1 MLVEQIA
8 VFLDNKVGAL
18 DKLISL
24 LAENKINIE
33 SLNIS
38 ENSDFGIVKIM
49 TDKND
54 EAITILNQNGYT
66 AKSTQLI
73 ALEVEDKPGSLKKF
87 LDMLSSKGIQIDYIY
102 SHTLKTGKG
111 QILFRTKDVD
121 LALKVLNECK

>member
-38 ENSDFGIVKIM
+38 ENSDFGIVKII

-102 SHTLKTGKG
+102 SHTLKTGTG
-111 QILFRTKDVD
+111 QILFRTKDVE

>member
-38 ENSDFGIVKIM
+38 ENSDFGIAKII

-111 QILFRTKDVD
+111 QILFRTKDAD

>member
-33 SLNIS
+33 TLNIS
-38 ENSDFGIVKIM
+38 ENSDFGIVKII

>member
-38 ENSDFGIVKIM
+38 ENSDFGIVKII

-54 EAITILNQNGYT
+54 EAITILNKNGYT

>member
-38 ENSDFGIVKIM
+38 ENSDFGIVKII

-54 EAITILNQNGYT
+54 EAIAILSQNGYT

>member
-38 ENSDFGIVKIM
+38 ENSDFGIVKII

-111 QILFRTKDVD
+111 QILFRTKDVE

>member
-24 LAENKINIE
+24 LAENKINIK

-38 ENSDFGIVKIM
+38 ENSDFGIVKII

-66 AKSTQLI
+66 AKNTQLI

>member
-38 ENSDFGIVKIM
+38 ENSDFGIVKII

-73 ALEVEDKPGSLKKF
+73 ALEVEYKPGSLKIF
-87 LDMLSSKGIQIDYIY
+87 LDMLSYKGILIVYIY

>member
-38 ENSDFGIVKIM
+38 ENSDFGIVKII

-111 QILFRTKDVD
+111 QILFRTKDAD

>member
-38 ENSDFGIVKIM
+38 ENSDFGIVKII

-73 ALEVEDKPGSLKKF
+73 AFEVEDKPGSLKKF

-102 SHTLKTGKG
+102 SHALKTGKG

>member
-24 LAENKINIE
+24 LAENKINIK

-38 ENSDFGIVKIM
+38 ENSDFGIVKII

>member
-38 ENSDFGIVKIM
+38 ENSDFGIVKII

-54 EAITILNQNGYT
+54 EAIAILNQNGYT

>member
-18 DKLISL
+18 DNLISL

-38 ENSDFGIVKIM
+38 ENSDFGIVKII

>member
-38 ENSDFGIVKIM
+38 ENSDFGIVKII

-111 QILFRTKDVD
+111 QILCRTNDVD
-121 LALKVLNECK
+121 IALKVLNECK

>member
-24 LAENKINIE
+24 LAENKINID

-38 ENSDFGIVKIM
+38 ENSDFGIVKII

>member
-38 ENSDFGIVKIM
+38 ENSDFGIVKII

-111 QILFRTKDVD
+111 QILFKTKDVD

>member
-33 SLNIS
+33 ALNIS
-38 ENSDFGIVKIM
+38 ENSDFGIVKII

>member
-38 ENSDFGIVKIM
+38 ENSDFGIVKII

>member
-38 ENSDFGIVKIM
+38 ENSDFGIVKII

-87 LDMLSSKGIQIDYIY
+87 LDMFSSKGIQIDYIY

>member
-8 VFLDNKVGAL
+8 VLLDNKVGAL

-38 ENSDFGIVKIM
+38 ENSDFGIVKII

>member
-38 ENSDFGIVKIM
+38 ENSDFGIVKII

-54 EAITILNQNGYT
+54 EALTILNQNGYT